1 MKWLNRNIEIDTKS
15 IIISVAVFSILSL
28 LCCIFTIY
36 TYLRMKQK
44 TIIYHF
50 FFHFSINE
58 ILSRLTFISRLIF
71 ENNATFFRIISF
83 IIYFTDTNIVILIAF
98 ICFGMY
104 QLILKQNTKLENR
117 FHIISI
123 FLYIFSLII
132 TIVFFI
138 LSHYDIKDGKE
149 IDLYRNIICLVF
161 ITDKDEAHLEPL
173 LLSTIVYIGLLIFS
187 IIFIILIQ
195 IFIKDR
201 SDTSKKDKSESV
213 EEDDKRIKSSLKL
226 KSFKTKLLVYPGL
239 TTLHCLFLFAYSWL
253 EYSYL
258 KHKDDLADN
267 IGYLRARYALF
278 NIYCIFIA
286 IRGILLFL
294 IFTMNEKI
302 KRNLFKKVLFCEIFK
317 TIDKIKKEEEYKEGS
332 SSAIESLNQPVEKEM
347 SFNDD
352 SSEEYILKKIKKKNK
367 IDEDEDEEKDKDEE
381 ENKLIEMDI
390 NPKEGSDK
398 MRLMKDDDE
407 EDECSEEDEDDD
419 EEKKDEK
426 NDKSE
431 KIKS

>member
-1 MKWLNRNIEIDTKS
+1 M
-15 IIISVAVFSILSL
+15 
-28 LCCIFTIY
+28 
-36 TYLRMKQK
+36 
-44 TIIYHF
+44 
-50 FFHFSINE
+50 
-58 ILSRLTFISRLIF
+58 
-71 ENNATFFRIISF
+71 
-83 IIYFTDTNIVILIAF
+83 
-98 ICFGMY
+98 
-104 QLILKQNTKLENR
+104 
-117 FHIISI
+117 
-123 FLYIFSLII
+123 
-132 TIVFFI
+132 
-138 LSHYDIKDGKE
+138 
-149 IDLYRNIICLVF
+149 
-161 ITDKDEAHLEPL
+161 
-173 LLSTIVYIGLLIFS
+173 
-187 IIFIILIQ
+187 
-195 IFIKDR
+195 
-201 SDTSKKDKSESV
+201 
-213 EEDDKRIKSSLKL
+213 
-226 KSFKTKLLVYPGL
+226 
-239 TTLHCLFLFAYSWL
+239 HCLFLFAYSWL

-302 KRNLFKKVLFCEIFK
+302 KRNLFKKFLYCEIFK

-332 SSAIESLNQPVEKEM
+332 SSAIESLNQPLEKEM
-347 SFNDD
+347 SFNAD

-367 IDEDEDEEKDKDEE
+367 IDEDEDKDKDEE

-398 MRLMKDDDE
+398 MRLMKDYDE